1 MEWECF
7 TSSKRVSVMKLPE
20 FLKGNALVMTVC
32 ECIWRSTVD
41 IVVPFVSL
49 YVLELGGNYQTI
61 GFIMSGASLAS
72 MILYPLGGYI
82 ADYQGRI
89 KLIGYMTF
97 MYAFAFLVTGLG
109 ESWQWLALGMFMQNL
124 TTFYWP
130 AIQALMADS
139 IPPGQRGLG
148 FATVEAIP
156 AAFGL
161 IAPLTGAWLIGLLGM
176 RTAMRGLYFSAF
188 IIASGLALFRLRFLK
203 ETIANPQQLDLSP
216 KGIARLVAD
225 SYRGVFTTLSGIT
238 RELWVLS
245 LLVTALVFSAS
256 FASSFWVIR
265 ATKVI
270 GLSLPEWAT
279 VIMASGV
286 VGVLLG
292 IPAGRL
298 IDRLSKRLV
307 AAVCIILGAALSFL
321 FLSAT
326 SFSEVLILALI
337 AATVDAFLNPSLKSL
352 FADLTPRSVRGRAM
366 ALVGGGGLNLMRN
379 VFAGSILAK
388 VFLTIGSFL
397 SGYVYSLDS
406 SLPWLILS
414 GAMLIIGTCFILFV
428 RDPVEPEI

>member
-1 MEWECF
+1 
-7 TSSKRVSVMKLPE
+7 MKLPE

-72 MILYPLGGYI
+72 MLLYPLGGYI

-109 ESWQWLALGMFMQNL
+109 ESWQWLALGMFLQNL

-148 FATVEAIP
+148 FATIEAIP

-188 IIASGLALFRLRFLK
+188 LIASALALFRLRFLK
-203 ETIANPQQLDLSP
+203 ETLTNPKRLDVSP
-216 KGIARLVAD
+216 RGIMRLFAD

-256 FASSFWVIR
+256 FASSFWIIR
-265 ATKVI
+265 ATKII

-279 VIMASGV
+279 VIMVSGV
-286 VGVLLG
+286 VGVILG

-298 IDRLSKRLV
+298 IDRLSKRWV
-307 AAVCIILGAALSFL
+307 TGVCIILGAVLSFL
-321 FLSAT
+321 FLRAS
-326 SFSEVLILALI
+326 SFSEVLVLAL
-337 AATVDAFLNPSLKSL
+337 AAAVVDAFLNPSLKSL

-379 VFAGSILAK
+379 VFANSILTK
-388 VFLTIGSFL
+388 TFLTIGAFL
-397 SGYVYSLDS
+397 SGYIYGLDTT
-406 SLPWLILS
+406 LPWLILS
-414 GAMLIIGTCFILFV
+414 GAMLIIGGCFILFV
-428 RDPVEPEI
+428 RDPMEPEV

>member
-1 MEWECF
+1 
-7 TSSKRVSVMKLPE
+7 MKLPE

-72 MILYPLGGYI
+72 MLLYPLGGYI

-109 ESWQWLALGMFMQNL
+109 ESWQWLALGMFLQNL

-148 FATVEAIP
+148 FATIEAIP

-188 IIASGLALFRLRFLK
+188 LIASALALFRLRFLK
-203 ETIANPQQLDLSP
+203 ETLTNPKRLDVSP
-216 KGIARLVAD
+216 RGIMRLFAD

-256 FASSFWVIR
+256 FASSFWIIR
-265 ATKVI
+265 ATKII

-279 VIMASGV
+279 VIMVSGV
-286 VGVLLG
+286 VGVILG

-298 IDRLSKRLV
+298 IDRLSKRWV
-307 AAVCIILGAALSFL
+307 TGVCIILGAVLSFL
-321 FLSAT
+321 FLRAS
-326 SFSEVLILALI
+326 SFSEVLILAL
-337 AATVDAFLNPSLKSL
+337 AAAVVDAFLNPSLKSL

-379 VFAGSILAK
+379 VFANSILTK
-388 VFLTIGSFL
+388 TFLTIGAFL
-397 SGYVYSLDS
+397 SGYIYGLDTT
-406 SLPWLILS
+406 LPWLILS
-414 GAMLIIGTCFILFV
+414 GAMLIIGVCFILFV
-428 RDPVEPEI
+428 RDPVEPEV

>member
-1 MEWECF
+1 
-7 TSSKRVSVMKLPE
+7 MKLPE

-286 VGVLLG
+286 VGVILG

-414 GAMLIIGTCFILFV
+414 GAMLIIGICFILFV

>member
-1 MEWECF
+1 
-7 TSSKRVSVMKLPE
+7 MKLPE

-72 MILYPLGGYI
+72 MLLYPLGGYI

-109 ESWQWLALGMFMQNL
+109 ESWQWLALGMFLQNL

-148 FATVEAIP
+148 FATIEAIP

-188 IIASGLALFRLRFLK
+188 LIASALALFRLRFLK
-203 ETIANPQQLDLSP
+203 ETLTNPKRLDVSP
-216 KGIARLVAD
+216 RGIMRLFAD

-256 FASSFWVIR
+256 FASSFWIIR
-265 ATKVI
+265 ATKII

-279 VIMASGV
+279 VIMVSGV
-286 VGVLLG
+286 VGVILG

-298 IDRLSKRLV
+298 IDRLSKRWV
-307 AAVCIILGAALSFL
+307 TGVCIILGAVLSFL
-321 FLSAT
+321 FLRAS
-326 SFSEVLILALI
+326 SFSEVLILAL
-337 AATVDAFLNPSLKSL
+337 AAAVVDAFLNPSLKSL

-379 VFAGSILAK
+379 VFANSILTK
-388 VFLTIGSFL
+388 TFLTLGAFL
-397 SGYVYSLDS
+397 SGYIYGLDTT
-406 SLPWLILS
+406 LPWLILS
-414 GAMLIIGTCFILFV
+414 GAMLIIGGCFILFV
-428 RDPVEPEI
+428 RDPVEPEV

>member
-1 MEWECF
+1 
-7 TSSKRVSVMKLPE
+7 MKLPE

-72 MILYPLGGYI
+72 MLLYPLGGYI

-109 ESWQWLALGMFMQNL
+109 ESWQWLALGMFLQNL

-188 IIASGLALFRLRFLK
+188 LIASALALFRLRFLK
-203 ETIANPQQLDLSP
+203 ETLTNPKRLDVSP
-216 KGIARLVAD
+216 RGIMRLFAD

-256 FASSFWVIR
+256 FASSFWIIR
-265 ATKVI
+265 ATKII

-279 VIMASGV
+279 VIMVSGV
-286 VGVLLG
+286 VGVILG

-298 IDRLSKRLV
+298 IDRLSKRWV
-307 AAVCIILGAALSFL
+307 TGVCIILGAVLSFL
-321 FLSAT
+321 FLRAS
-326 SFSEVLILALI
+326 SFSEVLVLAL
-337 AATVDAFLNPSLKSL
+337 AAAVVDAFLNPSLKSL

-379 VFAGSILAK
+379 VFANSILTK
-388 VFLTIGSFL
+388 TFLTIGAFL
-397 SGYVYSLDS
+397 SGYIYGLDTT
-406 SLPWLILS
+406 LPWLILS
-414 GAMLIIGTCFILFV
+414 GAMLIIGVCFILFV
-428 RDPVEPEI
+428 RDPMEPEV

>member
-1 MEWECF
+1 
-7 TSSKRVSVMKLPE
+7 MKLPE

-72 MILYPLGGYI
+72 MLLYPLGGYI

-109 ESWQWLALGMFMQNL
+109 ESWQWLALGMFLQNL

-188 IIASGLALFRLRFLK
+188 LIASALALFRLRFLK
-203 ETIANPQQLDLSP
+203 ETLTNPKRLDVSP
-216 KGIARLVAD
+216 RGIMRLFAD

-256 FASSFWVIR
+256 FASSFWIIR
-265 ATKVI
+265 ATKII

-279 VIMASGV
+279 VIMVSGI
-286 VGVLLG
+286 VGVILG

-298 IDRLSKRLV
+298 IDRLSKRWV
-307 AAVCIILGAALSFL
+307 AGVCIILGAVLSFL
-321 FLSAT
+321 FLRAS
-326 SFSEVLILALI
+326 SFSEVLILAL
-337 AATVDAFLNPSLKSL
+337 AAAVVDAFLNPSLKSL

-379 VFAGSILAK
+379 VFANSILTK
-388 VFLTIGSFL
+388 TFLTIGAFL
-397 SGYVYSLDS
+397 SGYIYGLDTT
-406 SLPWLILS
+406 LPWLILS
-414 GAMLIIGTCFILFV
+414 GAMLIIGVCFILFV
-428 RDPVEPEI
+428 RDPVEPEV

>member
-1 MEWECF
+1 
-7 TSSKRVSVMKLPE
+7 MKLPE

-61 GFIMSGASLAS
+61 GFIISGASLAS

>member
-1 MEWECF
+1 
-7 TSSKRVSVMKLPE
+7 MKLPE

-406 SLPWLILS
+406 SRPWLILS

>member
-1 MEWECF
+1 
-7 TSSKRVSVMKLPE
+7 MKLPE

-72 MILYPLGGYI
+72 MLLYPLGGYI

-109 ESWQWLALGMFMQNL
+109 ESWQWLALGMFLQNL

-148 FATVEAIP
+148 FATIEAIP

-188 IIASGLALFRLRFLK
+188 LIASALALFRLRFLK
-203 ETIANPQQLDLSP
+203 ETLTNPKRLDVSP
-216 KGIARLVAD
+216 RGIMRLFAD

-256 FASSFWVIR
+256 FASSFWIIR
-265 ATKVI
+265 ATKII

-279 VIMASGV
+279 VIMVSGV
-286 VGVLLG
+286 VGVILG

-298 IDRLSKRLV
+298 IDRLSKRWV
-307 AAVCIILGAALSFL
+307 TGVCIILGAVLSFL
-321 FLSAT
+321 FLRAS
-326 SFSEVLILALI
+326 SFSEVLVLAL
-337 AATVDAFLNPSLKSL
+337 AAAVVDAFLNPSLKSL

-379 VFAGSILAK
+379 VFANSILTK
-388 VFLTIGSFL
+388 TFLTLGAFL
-397 SGYVYSLDS
+397 SGYIYGLDTT
-406 SLPWLILS
+406 LPWLILS
-414 GAMLIIGTCFILFV
+414 GAMLIIGGCFILFV
-428 RDPVEPEI
+428 RDPVEPEV

>member
-1 MEWECF
+1 
-7 TSSKRVSVMKLPE
+7 MKLPE

-139 IPPGQRGLG
+139 IPPRQRGLG

-326 SFSEVLILALI
+326 SFSEVLILALM

-414 GAMLIIGTCFILFV
+414 GAMLIIGICFILFV

>member
-1 MEWECF
+1 
-7 TSSKRVSVMKLPE
+7 MKLPE

-97 MYAFAFLVTGLG
+97 MYAFAFLVTGPG

-139 IPPGQRGLG
+139 IPPRQRGLG

-326 SFSEVLILALI
+326 SFSEVLILALM

-414 GAMLIIGTCFILFV
+414 GAMLIIGICFILFV

>member
-1 MEWECF
+1 
-7 TSSKRVSVMKLPE
+7 MKLPE

-139 IPPGQRGLG
+139 IPPRQRGLG

-292 IPAGRL
+292 IPTGRL

-326 SFSEVLILALI
+326 SFSEVLILALM

-414 GAMLIIGTCFILFV
+414 GAMLIIGICFILFV

>member
-1 MEWECF
+1 
-7 TSSKRVSVMKLPE
+7 MKLPE

-72 MILYPLGGYI
+72 MLLYPLGGYI

-109 ESWQWLALGMFMQNL
+109 ESWQWLALGMFLQNL

-148 FATVEAIP
+148 FATIEAIP

-188 IIASGLALFRLRFLK
+188 LIASALALFRLRFLK
-203 ETIANPQQLDLSP
+203 ETLTNPKRLDVSP
-216 KGIARLVAD
+216 RGIMRLFAD

-256 FASSFWVIR
+256 FASSFWIIR
-265 ATKVI
+265 ATKII

-279 VIMASGV
+279 VIMVSGV
-286 VGVLLG
+286 VGVILG

-298 IDRLSKRLV
+298 IDRLSKRWV
-307 AAVCIILGAALSFL
+307 TGVCIILGAVLSFL
-321 FLSAT
+321 FLRAS
-326 SFSEVLILALI
+326 SFSEVLILAL
-337 AATVDAFLNPSLKSL
+337 AAAVVDAFLNPSLKSL

-379 VFAGSILAK
+379 VFANSILTK
-388 VFLTIGSFL
+388 TFLTLGAFL
-397 SGYVYSLDS
+397 SGYIYGLDTT
-406 SLPWLILS
+406 LPWLILS
-414 GAMLIIGTCFILFV
+414 GAMLIIGVCFILFV
-428 RDPVEPEI
+428 RDPVEPEV